1 MNMGFFKKK
10 DGGKDYS
17 FHEWSEL
24 ETGWGKSK
32 YIGREIKAAISFI
45 VGALIV
51 LTLMG
56 ARF

>member
-1 MNMGFFKKK
+1 MGFFKKK

-17 FHEWSEL
+17 FQEWSEL